1 MTVRTILTL
10 VPLAWILVTGA
21 SAQDLT
27 FSASVDKN
35 IVAAG
40 EQFTLTFTLTG
51 SSGGQGFRP
60 PSLADF
66 LVASGPNES
75 TSMSIINGSVSSSI
89 SYGYILQARAEGK
102 FTVGPATIQAGG
114 RQLSSQPV
122 TITVSKGAPQAK
134 KQSGGYSDTDVGR
147 QIGDNLFLKVTLDKT
162 RVYQGEQVTATYKI
176 YTRVSVANYAIS
188 KTPSLTGFW
197 SEDLDIPKQV
207 QLTTEV
213 VNGRQYRVGI
223 LKKVALFPQR
233 SGTLSVDPMEV
244 ECVVQ
249 VQTRRRSNDLFDQ
262 FFNDPFFGN
271 FSNVNYKVRNEP
283 EKVTVQPLP
292 PDAPQGFSGAVG
304 KYTVEAWLDKQQVK
318 TNDPV
323 TLRVKISG
331 TGNLKLLE
339 APQVVLP
346 SDVERY
352 DPKISDNIATQG
364 DRIGGSRTFEF
375 LMIPRHAGELKI
387 PSFPFSFY
395 DVEKRNYQT
404 FHSPEFTMNVAKGAE
419 IVSSS
424 AEGISKEDVK
434 LLGEDIRF
442 IKSGDVP
449 LHRIGERF
457 VGSPAFFALSVGPFV
472 AFFGFLVYVRRR
484 ERVMGNVV
492 MLRNRKARKIA
503 LRRLDAA
510 KKFLDGKMREE
521 FYAEI
526 SRALWGYIG
535 DKLGIPPADL
545 SIEGVSTTLRGRS
558 VPEDSVARL
567 AATIERCEF
576 ERFAPSADSAR
587 MDDVYH
593 GAVDLISSI
602 EDHLR

>member
-1 MTVRTILTL
+1 MAWLLTS
-10 VPLAWILVTGA
+10 GA
-21 SAQDLT
+21 AAQDLS

-35 IVAAG
+35 AVAAR
-40 EQFTLTFTLTG
+40 EQFTLTFTLNG

-66 LVASGPNES
+66 MVNSGPNES
-75 TSMSIINGSVSSSI
+75 TNMNIINGSVSSSI
-89 SYGYILQARAEGK
+89 AYNYILQARSEGK
-102 FTVGPATIQAGG
+102 FTIGPATIQAGG
-114 RQLSSQPV
+114 RQLSSQPI

-134 KQSGGYSDTDVGR
+134 RQGGGSNDADIGR

-162 RVYQGEQVTATYKI
+162 RVSQGEQITATYKI
-176 YTRVSVANYAIS
+176 YTRVSVANYTIS
-188 KTPSLTGFW
+188 KVPSLTGFW
-197 SEDLDIPKQV
+197 SEDLDVPKQI
-207 QLTTEV
+207 QLTTETI
-213 VNGRQYRVGI
+213 NGKQYRVGI

-271 FSNVNYKVRNEP
+271 VTNVNYKVRNDP
-283 EKVTVQPLP
+283 EKVTVLPLP
-292 PDAPQGFSGAVG
+292 PNAPGGFGGAVG
-304 KYTVEAWLDKQQVK
+304 KFTMEAWLDKKDVK

-331 TGNLKLLE
+331 TGSLKLLE
-339 APQVVLP
+339 APAVALP
-346 SDVERY
+346 PDVERY
-352 DPKISDNIATQG
+352 DPKISDNIAAEG

-375 LMIPRHAGELKI
+375 LMIPRNAGDLKI
-387 PSFPFSFY
+387 PSFPFSYY
-395 DVEKRNYQT
+395 DVEKHAYATLR
-404 FHSPEFTMNVAKGAE
+404 SPDFTMSVAKGTEFA
-419 IVSSS
+419 SSG

-442 IKSGDVP
+442 IKSGSIP

-457 VGSPAFFALSVGPFV
+457 VGSPAFFAVSVGPFV

-484 ERVMGNVV
+484 EKVRGNVV
-492 MLRNRKARKIA
+492 MLRNRKARKVA

-510 KKFLDGKMREE
+510 RKFLETKKREE
-521 FYAEI
+521 FYAEV
-526 SRALWGYIG
+526 SRALWGYLS

-545 SIEGVSTTLRGRS
+545 SMEGVTSSLRGRS
-558 VPEDSVARL
+558 IPEEVMAKLTS
-567 AATIERCEF
+567 TIERCEF
-576 ERFAPSADSAR
+576 ERFSPSTDSAE
-587 MDDVYH
+587 MDGVYE
-593 GAVDLISSI
+593 GAVELLSSI
-602 EDHLR
+602 EEQVR